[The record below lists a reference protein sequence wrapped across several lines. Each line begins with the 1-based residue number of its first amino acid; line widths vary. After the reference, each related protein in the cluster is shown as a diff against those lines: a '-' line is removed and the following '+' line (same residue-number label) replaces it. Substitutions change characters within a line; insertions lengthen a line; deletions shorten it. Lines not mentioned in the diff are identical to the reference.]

1 MPSLKVVENAARK
14 FNKKMPKVGG
24 GEKEMYVFVEE
35 KVNQEKS
42 PVIISN
48 SRNSDKSV
56 TVKEEETYY
65 VVQLNA
71 NVT

>member
-14 FNKKMPKVGG
+14 FNKKMPKVEG